1 MPVAAGR
8 PGHAELCSLVLVT
21 DVTVMITEEHGG
33 AMLFLP
39 DDGFEPELPLGDEF
53 MVRHMAGE
61 CRGTK
66 L

>member
-1 MPVAAGR
+1 M
-8 PGHAELCSLVLVT
+8 LVT
-21 DVTVMITEEHGG
+21 DVMVMVTEEHGG